1 MRRRDST
8 GRASGLARATRS
20 GMDGPGTWRA
30 GALTAD
36 RCGCRGPQRRAKL
49 DFPHLVRSGGH
60 SLWWDLSVRRDYAG
74 VGPVMGHRKNPPAS
88 MRGSDAW
95 DESKRI
101 DPRRRQRSSVIEP
114 RTGSSGRGRWR
125 VAHVALAVRFANM
138 VQAHQWRQCGVAES
152 RRGRVPFQQPGMH
165 MASAALSG
173 SPHYLR
179 DGPWRIAE
187 RPPPARWVGTRAP
200 PHDKIA
206 ESRAKAARGP
216 KRISRSDALTSWR
229 HGAPPGA

>member
-49 DFPHLVRSGGH
+49 DFPHFARSGSH

-88 MRGSDAW
+88 MRGSDTR
-95 DESKRI
+95 DESRRI
-101 DPRRRQRSSVIEP
+101 DPRRRQRSSVVKP
-114 RTGSSGRGRWR
+114 RTGSSGRWR
-125 VAHVALAVRFANM
+125 VAHAALAVRFANM
-138 VQAHQWRQCGVAES
+138 QCSSRRQCGEPQRAAEAACRFS
-152 RRGRVPFQQPGMH
+152 NRECTWPQRLSAGLPTVSAMNPHGFPRGPRQHDGLAPEPHHTTKLRKLELRRRGEINE
-165 MASAALSG
+165 S
-173 SPHYLR
+173 
-179 DGPWRIAE
+179 
-187 RPPPARWVGTRAP
+187 VGATR
-200 PHDKIA
+200 
-206 ESRAKAARGP
+206 
-216 KRISRSDALTSWR
+216 
-229 HGAPPGA
+229 